1 MVPGFRTLRHLTQF
15 RPIDSFFSATL
26 LRGMPRIG
34 GVAGLLLAIAVIVQ
48 PAKSARPTAKPVAD
62 SAAVDKTKAISAYG
76 KLPLSFE
83 PNQGQIDG
91 QVRFISRGPGYT
103 LFLADTEAVFS
114 LRQANA
120 HTPQSLPG
128 TGAGQDLDAAFLNS
142 MPKQQPVQDAV
153 LRVQFVGS
161 QRNAAVTGLDK
172 LPGKTNYIHGNDP
185 AKWTTNIPSYAKL
198 QYSNVFQGVDLVY
211 YGNQRQLEYDFV
223 VSGGADPGQIS
234 LNFNG
239 ARDLH
244 VDQHTGDLVM
254 TVGRQEV
261 RFHQPVAYQVS
272 SQQVSSQ
279 QNANEA
285 VSANNGS
292 VGTGN
297 DSRKDLVAA
306 RYRLDSLN
314 HVGFELGNYDHS
326 RPLVID
332 PTLVY
337 SSYLGGASNDY
348 ATAITVDGSGNAYL
362 TGYTSSVNFPVTA
375 GAYQTAC
382 SGGCSGSTSD
392 AFVSKLDPT
401 GSFLIYSTYL
411 GGSGNDYG
419 NGIAIDAA
427 GDAYIAGQTYSLN
440 FPVTKGSF
448 QSKCGGT
455 TCSGGDAF
463 VTELNPEGS
472 ALIYSTY
479 LGGKGTNQA
488 NSIVLDASNNAYI
501 TGYTQSL
508 TFPVTTGAFQTT
520 CSCSTRSVVFLTKL
534 NSTGS
539 ALIYSTYL
547 GGSGGDVGYAVVLDS
562 SGSAYLTGYTHS
574 NNFPVTAGAFQTKL
588 NATSAGFVTKMNS
601 TGSALIY
608 STYVGGTSTAT
619 TPCEACGTNLTVDSS
634 GDAYVCGLTAES
646 TFPVTPGAVQTTF
659 MSSTNGHDAFITKL
673 NSTGTALIFSTYL
686 GGTGDD
692 GATGI
697 AVDASDNVW
706 LRGNTKSTNFPVTP
720 GAFQTTNA
728 GAFDAWVAE
737 INSTGSVLLYSTYLG
752 GSGTE
757 YGGATNVLAI
767 DKQLPPNVYVTGY
780 TDSTDF
786 PVTAGSLQAQNAGEN
801 DGFVT
806 KFAPSPNIGLSAGLN
821 FGNEN
826 DGTTSAPQ
834 TITVT
839 NTGNENLNVT
849 NVSITGPNSGDFNQT
864 NTCTT
869 NSVAPQSTC
878 TITVTFTPSI
888 TGNES
893 ASVSLT
899 DNAPAS
905 PQAVSLTGF
914 GIGSGPAV
922 ELSATSLTF
931 PLTLVGTQSKAQT
944 VTLTNV
950 GNATLTISNIAPS
963 ANFTETNTCG
973 TSVAVNG
980 SCTITIT
987 FKPTVPNAITGS
999 VTITDNA
1006 AGSPQAIS
1014 LSGTGTVVTLSPA
1027 TLNFGPVTVGQT
1039 SSPKLATLRNSSTSA
1054 LAITIATSGNNPSD
1068 FPETNTCG
1076 SSVPA
1081 GGTCTF
1087 SITFKPAAKGLAS
1100 ASLSVTDSGGG
1111 SPQMVTLIGTGQ

>member
-1 MVPGFRTLRHLTQF
+1 MVPGFRSFLPLTQF
-15 RPIDSFFSATL
+15 RPTQSRRNDPSFCGALFN
-26 LRGMPRIG
+26 RMPHIG
-34 GVAGLLLAIAVIVQ
+34 GVTALLLAITVLVQ
-48 PAKSARPTAKPVAD
+48 PAHSAKPAAG
-62 SAAVDKTKAISAYG
+62 SAALDKTKAMGAYG
-76 KLPLSFE
+76 NLPLSFE
-83 PNQGQIDG
+83 PNQGQTDG
-91 QVRFISRGPGYT
+91 QVKFISRGPGYT
-103 LFLADTEAVFS
+103 LFLADTEAILS
-114 LRQANA
+114 LHQAAA
-120 HTPQSLPG
+120 HESKSQ
-128 TGAGQDLDAAFLNS
+128 TGAATGDDQDLAGALLNRT
-142 MPKQQPVQDAV
+142 PKQNRLQDAV

-161 QRNAAVTGLDK
+161 QKNAAVMGLDK
-172 LPGKTNYIHGNDP
+172 LPGKTNYIQGNDP
-185 AKWTTNIPSYAKL
+185 AKWASNIPSYAKL
-198 QYSNVFQGVDLVY
+198 QYSDIFRGIDLVY

-223 VSGGADPGQIS
+223 VSAGADPRQIS
-234 LNFNG
+234 LNFSG
-239 ARDLH
+239 ARGLH
-244 VDQHTGDLVM
+244 IERQTGDLVM
-254 TVGRQEV
+254 QVGRQEV

-272 SQQVSSQ
+272 NP
-279 QNANEA
+279 QNASGIASSN
-285 VSANNGS
+285 SNS
-292 VGTGN
+292 VEPGN
-297 DSRKDLVAA
+297 DSRKHLIGAQ
-306 RYRLDSLN
+306 YRLDS
-314 HVGFELGNYDHS
+314 GNRVSFALADYDRS
-326 RPLVID
+326 QPLVID
-332 PTLVY
+332 PTLIY
-337 SSYLGGASNDY
+337 SSYLGGASSDY
-348 ATAITVDGSGNAYL
+348 PTAITVDSSGNAYL
-362 TGYTSSVNFPVTA
+362 TGYTSSVNFPVTT

-411 GGSGNDYG
+411 GGSSNEYG

-427 GDAYIAGQTYSLN
+427 GDAYIAGQTYSSN
-440 FPVTKGSF
+440 FPVTTGAF
-448 QSKCGGT
+448 QSKCAGT
-455 TCSGGDAF
+455 SCSGGFGF
-463 VTELNPEGS
+463 VTKLNPEGS
-472 ALIYSTY
+472 GLLYSTY

-508 TFPVTTGAFQTT
+508 TFPVTPGVFQPT
-520 CSCSTRSVVFLTKL
+520 CGCSTRSVAFLTKL

-539 ALIYSTYL
+539 ALVYSTYL

-562 SGSAYLTGYTHS
+562 SDNAYLTGYTHS
-574 NNFPVTAGAFQTKL
+574 TNYPVTAGAFQTKL
-588 NATSAGFVTKMNS
+588 TANSAAFVTKMNS

-608 STYVGGTSTAT
+608 STYVGGTTAAT
-619 TPCEACGTNLTVDSS
+619 TPCEACGTNLAVDSA

-646 TFPVTPGAVQTTF
+646 TFPVTPGAYQTTF
-659 MSSTNGHDAFITKL
+659 MSSSNGHDAFITKL

-720 GAFQTTNA
+720 GAFQTANA
-728 GAFDAWVAE
+728 GDFDAWMAE
-737 INSTGSVLLYSTYLG
+737 IDPTGSLLLYSTYLG

-757 YGGATNVLAI
+757 YGGATNALAI
-767 DKQLPPNVYVTGY
+767 DNQLPPNVYVTGY
-780 TDSTDF
+780 TDSTNF
-786 PVTAGSLQAQNAGEN
+786 PVTAGALQTQNAGEN

-806 KFAPSPNIGLSAGLN
+806 KFAPSPNVGLSAGLN

-839 NTGNENLNVT
+839 NTGNENLTVT
-849 NVSITGPNSGDFNQT
+849 NVSITGANSADFNQT
-864 NTCTT
+864 NTCTA
-869 NSVAPQSTC
+869 NSIAPQSTC
-878 TITVTFTPSI
+878 TITVTFTPTN
-888 TGNES
+888 TGIEN
-893 ASVSLT
+893 ASVSIT
-899 DNAPAS
+899 DNGPAS
-905 PQAVSLTGF
+905 PQSASLTGF

-931 PLTLVGTQSKAQT
+931 PITLVGTQSKAQI

-950 GNATLTISNIAPS
+950 GNATLTISKIAPS

-1006 AGSPQAIS
+1006 AGSPQSIS

-1027 TLNFGPVTVGQT
+1027 TANFGSVAVGTT
-1039 SSPKLATLRNSSTSA
+1039 SSPKVVTLRNSSKSP
-1054 LAITIATSGNNPSD
+1054 LAITIAITGNNPGD
-1068 FPETNTCG
+1068 FPQTNNCG

-1081 GGTCTF
+1081 GATCTF
-1087 SITFKPAAKGLAS
+1087 NVTFQPAAKGLAS
-1100 ASLSVTDSGGG
+1100 ASLSVTDAGGG
-1111 SPQMVTLIGTGQ
+1111 SPQTVTLIGTGQ